1 MEQFCFHFPK
11 KEVNLARGIRIT
23 EFLKNFASGTILSH
37 SAPFEQNKIIAMV
50 LFEDSHNFI
59 WWHTEL
65 IRLHQL
71 SPIGFQ

>member
-37 SAPFEQNKIIAMV
+37 SAPFEQNKIIAIV
-50 LFEDSHNFI
+50 LFDDTPN
-59 WWHTEL
+59 
-65 IRLHQL
+65 
-71 SPIGFQ
+71 